1 MSTQLLSQLRQAG
14 VLDGEQETA
23 LQRQTQNRHISAPQA
38 ILEQGV
44 LTPAELGQQLSR
56 LFSLPLIELDD
67 FDYPDLCQQLGLS
80 ELIIRYQALPL
91 QRDSRELTLAV
102 SDPGWPQ
109 AEEEFCFATGLMVK
123 PVLTDQ
129 PSLQAAI
136 RRLYG
141 ETLPSYHAEH
151 REEISQEQLA
161 DAVQIAED
169 EVNYQLD
176 VSQDEAPVSRFIHQV
191 LLDAVRKRASDI
203 HFEPYE
209 SSYRIRIRCDG
220 ILIQTQQPA
229 PHLSRRLAARLK
241 ILARLDIA
249 QRRLP
254 QDGRIKLRLSN
265 DSAID
270 LRVST
275 LPTLWGEKIVLRLL
289 DNQALPLELD
299 QLGYSEQQKLC
310 YLSALHK
317 PQGMILITG
326 PTGSG
331 KTISLYCGLQQ
342 LNREQLNIATA
353 EDPVEINLNG
363 INQVQVQPAIGFGFA
378 QALRTFLR
386 QDPDVLMV
394 GEIRDR
400 ETADVALKAAQ
411 TGHLVLSTLHTNSAA
426 ETLIR
431 LLNMGIEPF
440 NLASSLNLIVAQR
453 LVRRLCPQCKIATR
467 LTREQAA
474 SLHME
479 NLHIK
484 SLHIE
489 SPHAA
494 STQAQSAQEQH
505 QQASEPREL
514 LTEAVVFAANPDGCP
529 HCNRGYAGRTGIY
542 EMLSVDPVIAD
553 ALLQR
558 VPLMQ
563 LESLACQQG
572 MHTLQQAGCEKLL
585 AGQTSLAELQR
596 VLGLAPW

>member
-23 LQRQTQNRHISAPQA
+23 LQRRTQNRHISAPQA

-141 ETLPSYHAEH
+141 ETLPSYHADH

-161 DAVQIAED
+161 DSVQIAED
-169 EVNYQLD
+169 EANYQLD

-494 STQAQSAQEQH
+494 SSQDQSTQEQ
-505 QQASEPREL
+505 QATEQREL
-514 LTEAVVFAANPDGCP
+514 ITEAVIFAANPDGCP

-558 VPLMQ
+558 APLMQ

-572 MHTLQQAGCEKLL
+572 MQTLQQAGCEKLL

-596 VLGLAPW
+596 VLGLATW